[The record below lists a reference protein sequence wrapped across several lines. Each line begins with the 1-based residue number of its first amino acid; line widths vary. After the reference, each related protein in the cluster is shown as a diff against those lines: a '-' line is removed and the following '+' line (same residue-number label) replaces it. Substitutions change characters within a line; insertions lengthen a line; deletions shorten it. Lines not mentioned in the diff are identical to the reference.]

1 MVRKEVHGWE
11 EKQEIFQHPLKW
23 HYVISRDETA
33 FIIPSYYCPIDSLLI
48 SVSWIIVFTSVHQWR
63 WISDAFD
70 NFDGMLYQWGGFTVV
85 PSDGLKSGYVPVKR
99 FQLSQMKDFTLWFC
113 VSNKTVDSHYRR
125 ERRLSFFPPWE
136 SQSATAAVARGSFLQ
151 MNNRTLLFFSITVF
165 YRKCPSI
172 PLSCRPRTWR
182 ATWTLAFPTQPLP
195 SSLSRTSMTT
205 LPCWPPELWV
215 ITNEV
220 MGNG

>member
-1 MVRKEVHGWE
+1 MPLITLMACCTNGEASQWCLQMVW
-11 EKQEIFQHPLKW
+11 
-23 HYVISRDETA
+23 
-33 FIIPSYYCPIDSLLI
+33 SLDT
-48 SVSWIIVFTSVHQWR
+48 FQWR
-63 WISDAFD
+63 DFNS
-70 NFDGMLYQWGGFTVV
+70 
-85 PSDGLKSGYVPVKR
+85 VKWKT
-99 FQLSQMKDFTLWFC
+99 SPLWFC

-220 MGNG
+220 MGNSSKK